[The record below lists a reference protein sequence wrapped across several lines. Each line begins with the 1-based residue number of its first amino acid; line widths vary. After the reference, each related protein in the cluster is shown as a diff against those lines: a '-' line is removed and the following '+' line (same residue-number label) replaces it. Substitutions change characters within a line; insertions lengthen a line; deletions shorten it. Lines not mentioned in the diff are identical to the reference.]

1 MADKEV
7 LEKLSGSESRRAEA
21 EAVVER
27 VWRKFIVAGLIGARY
42 AIPAADVREIVIEAP
57 IHYVPFV
64 PPYVRGFVNRHG
76 EPYTAVDLNVLF
88 RKEPTGDD
96 QALLVLNAD
105 DDNLALLVSSV
116 HEIVKVD
123 DANVYPITEKEGEVG
138 FLAGSVR
145 LGEDDVFI
153 VSIEGIRRRMGE
165 DLGTA

>member
-1 MADKEV
+1 MADREV

-88 RKEPTGDD
+88 R
-96 QALLVLNAD
+96 
-105 DDNLALLVSSV
+105 
-116 HEIVKVD
+116 
-123 DANVYPITEKEGEVG
+123 
-138 FLAGSVR
+138 
-145 LGEDDVFI
+145 
-153 VSIEGIRRRMGE
+153 
-165 DLGTA
+165 